1 MSADPWHQIATIN
14 SWDAETKLA
23 VLEAFVRTTGQSLQ
37 LAKFAADRA
46 LVLQCPKEIDRV
58 KLQELGFGI
67 FKVGSGFKWTH
78 TSLGRTIIGPWVY
91 DTEDVAWRGAYAS
104 AKLRGMTGPESID
117 PEAPSTPTA
126 KTA

>member
-23 VLEAFVRTTGQSLQ
+23 VVEAFLQTTGQTLQ

-46 LVLQCPKEIDRV
+46 LVLQCPEEIDRV
-58 KLQELGFGI
+58 ELQGLGFGI
-67 FKVGSGFKWTH
+67 FRVGAGFKWTH
-78 TSLGRTIIGPWVY
+78 TDLGRTIIGPWVY
-91 DTEDVAWRGAYAS
+91 DTEDMAWRGAFAS
-104 AKLRGMTGPESID
+104 AKLRGMVGTESID

-126 KTA
+126 KIA